1 MRTKLV
7 AEQRCELIRRV
18 ADWCFDETESWEP
31 DNIGTGLAYLFWA
44 IASPDK
50 GVPFDATLENSGG
63 TYKGLIRI
71 LQSNPN
77 GLFEELVE
85 GGFIIAGDR
94 REQEDED
101 L

>member
-1 MRTKLV
+1 MKYYTH
-7 AEQRCELIRRV
+7 EERCDLIARV
-18 ADWCFDETESWEP
+18 ASWCFDNTESWELN
-31 DNIGTGLAYLFWA
+31 NIGTGLAYLFWA
-44 IASPDK
+44 IASPDW
-50 GVPFDATLENSGG
+50 VAPFDATLENSGG
-63 TYKGLIRI
+63 TYKELVRI

-77 GLFEELVE
+77 GLFEHLVE